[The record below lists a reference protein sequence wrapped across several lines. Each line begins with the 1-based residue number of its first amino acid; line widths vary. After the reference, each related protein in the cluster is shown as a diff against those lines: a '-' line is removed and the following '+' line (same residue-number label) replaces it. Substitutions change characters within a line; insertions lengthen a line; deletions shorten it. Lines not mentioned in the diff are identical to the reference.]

1 MNMSGWQLFWT
12 MVACFAIIYFI
23 RDSNSNY
30 SKDDALTRSFKMPL
44 AALLESGKERATL
57 AELYGGTIF
66 EGDKI
71 CMYYPYPGI
80 KASVTSREVLKRDF
94 PEEAK
99 RIENLKIRYD
109 YPEWMTAVQGKNGV
123 VALMGKRR
131 MQGYNAFI
139 RMESIQ
145 TKADGEAFRYTHSE
159 SGSRCFDFA
168 NSIFRIE
175 KVSNSNFA
183 ITLTDKDSPADK
195 SFTPPAGT
203 SPP

>member
-1 MNMSGWQLFWT
+1 MKFLKDAFICITIFIGTVLFI
-12 MVACFAIIYFI
+12 VFKPGP
-23 RDSNSNY
+23 NY

-44 AALLESGKERATL
+44 AALLESGRERATL

-80 KASVTSREVLKRDF
+80 KGSGTYRDSLAYYF
-94 PEEAK
+94 PAEK
-99 RIENLKIRYD
+99 VRIANLKLRYEH
-109 YPEWMTAVQGKNGV
+109 PEWAVAVKGKDGITV
-123 VALMGKRR
+123 VMGQRR
-131 MQGYNAFI
+131 IWGHNAFI

-145 TKADGEAFRYTHSE
+145 TKAGGEAFRYTHSE

-195 SFTPPAGT
+195 AFTPPAGT